1 MNWLVTA
8 YSTKMDGL
16 CYVVEAD
23 TGFDACNKV
32 AKLEGYLFQQIE
44 YGSHENDCKG
54 VVDIFYH
61 PESDMKAIVRAYANG
76 DGPRYCYEVFYE
88 PVTLNYNLRG
98 AVCW

>member
-1 MNWLVTA
+1 MNWIVTG
-8 YSTKMDGL
+8 YSSKLDGI

-32 AKLEGYLFQQIE
+32 AKLEGYLFKQIE
-44 YGSHENDCKG
+44 YGEPGDCQG

-61 PESDMKAIVRAYANG
+61 PESDMEQIISAYVGG